1 VDNVGRAVAAPHA
14 LVSQAVCQRGN
25 SIEHPHHVM
34 WAQPDKWLEREASL
48 TEGGTKAGIKLIEA
62 RPSHGENSYLDN
74 RPASAAEGVQ

>member
-1 VDNVGRAVAAPHA
+1 
-14 LVSQAVCQRGN
+14 
-25 SIEHPHHVM
+25 M
-34 WAQPDKWLEREASL
+34 WAQPDKRLEREASL